1 MTEENEMP
9 PNDILIRLTKTDDGR
24 YVREV
29 LLAVNDDS
37 MIPEMERTAEFIGK
51 CLVIFDRSDAGTEYP
66 EALRYAE
73 GLARPNPRIKL
84 LNS

>member
-1 MTEENEMP
+1 MA

-37 MIPEMERTAEFIGK
+37 MVPEMERTAEFIGK
-51 CLVIFDRSDAGTEYP
+51 CLEIFDKSDAAAEYP
-66 EALRYAE
+66 EAMQFAE
-73 GLARPNPRIKL
+73 NLAKPRPRIKL
-84 LNS
+84 LDS